1 MWQSLLLKL
10 GMFAATMGVV
20 FWIGW
25 TLPASFDRE
34 HDLTAK
40 SFEGSKAEIAS
51 GSGSATAVS
60 PSPVALLS
68 DQPSTAAA
76 PKRSHQGLLDLNR
89 ATEQDF
95 DALPGIGPQLAERI
109 MEYRQSVGAF
119 HSLDELRAVKG
130 IGKKKFER
138 IRPLVTVTSD
148 AGSFRQREEGD
159 MSELSRQ
166 LELILRGV
174 VEVIQ
179 RAELESKLTRSLK
192 ENRPLRVKAGFDP
205 TAPDLHLGHTVLI
218 HKLKHFQELGHHVIF
233 LIGDFTG
240 MIGDPTGQ
248 SETRVALSKE
258 KVLENAKTY
267 ERQIF
272 KILDPAKTLVEFN
285 SRWMSTMTAEGLIH
299 LSAHSS
305 VARMLERDD
314 FHKRYHEQKPISIH
328 EFMYPLV
335 QGYDSVALKS
345 DIELGGTDQKFN
357 LLVGREL
364 QRDYGQE
371 PQVVITMPL
380 LEGTDGVKK
389 MSKSVGNY
397 IALEDKPNDMFGKLM
412 SISDTLMLRYYELL
426 TTEDL
431 GRSQGRSIR
440 WRRSKSLA
448 ALIVAR
454 YHGAEAGQQARAAFQ
469 QKFQEREFP
478 SEPDVRLTLTPADL
492 REGQTIS
499 LVDLVTKTGL
509 VPSKSEARRLIIQG
523 GLEVD
528 EQKQSDANAV
538 LPIVTGRAYRLKI
551 GRRKF
556 ALVELRP

>member
-1 MWQSLLLKL
+1 
-10 GMFAATMGVV
+10 
-20 FWIGW
+20 
-25 TLPASFDRE
+25 
-34 HDLTAK
+34 
-40 SFEGSKAEIAS
+40 
-51 GSGSATAVS
+51 
-60 PSPVALLS
+60 
-68 DQPSTAAA
+68 
-76 PKRSHQGLLDLNR
+76 
-89 ATEQDF
+89 
-95 DALPGIGPQLAERI
+95 
-109 MEYRQSVGAF
+109 
-119 HSLDELRAVKG
+119 
-130 IGKKKFER
+130 
-138 IRPLVTVTSD
+138 
-148 AGSFRQREEGD
+148 

-166 LELILRGV
+166 LDLILRGV

-179 RAELESKLTRSLK
+179 RTELESKLTRSLT

-248 SETRVALSKE
+248 SETRIALSKE

-272 KILDPAKTLVEFN
+272 NVLDPAKTLVEFN
-285 SRWMSTMTAEGLIH
+285 SRWMNTMTAEGLIH

-335 QGYDSVALKS
+335 QGYDSVALQS

-357 LLVGREL
+357 LLMGREL

-389 MSKSVGNY
+389 MSKSAGNY
-397 IALEDKPNDMFGKLM
+397 IALEDKPEEMFGKLM
-412 SISDTLMLRYYELL
+412 SISDTLMFRYYELL

-431 GRSQGRSIR
+431 AGVKAAHPMEAKQA
-440 WRRSKSLA
+440 LA

-454 YHGAEAGQQARAAFQ
+454 YHGAEAGRQAKAAFQ

-478 SEPDVRLTLTPADL
+478 SEPDVRLTLTLADL
-492 REGQTIS
+492 REGQTIG
-499 LVDLVTKTGL
+499 LVDLVTRTGL

-538 LPIVTGRAYRLKI
+538 LSIVAGRAYRLKV

-556 ALVELRP
+556 ALVELRS